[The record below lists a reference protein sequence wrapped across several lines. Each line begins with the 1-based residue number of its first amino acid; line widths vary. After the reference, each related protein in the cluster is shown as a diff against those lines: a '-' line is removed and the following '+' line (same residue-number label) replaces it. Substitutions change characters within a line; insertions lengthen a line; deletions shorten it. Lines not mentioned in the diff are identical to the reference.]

1 MYLSLSGVYTAFVP
15 LVYNSK
21 HDLEN
26 HIEVYEEVA
35 RVDTKAVDGRRSLKA
50 PSPATAKETWQGRR
64 RL

>member
-1 MYLSLSGVYTAFVP
+1 MYLSLSGVYVAFVS

-50 PSPATAKETWQGRR
+50 PGPC
-64 RL
+64 